1 MIKIKVQLLSG
12 GGVGSGIY
20 SYYLPKDP
28 TKSKRLEDV
37 THPLQRERSTSREY
51 YDREIGIK
59 TRFDKGNPKEHG
71 WAREDHYHVYN
82 PKSTGDNDKYLDKD
96 GNPCPNGSK
105 DSHLTREEFEKLM
118 RGIGNGNK

>member
-1 MIKIKVQLLSG
+1 MIKIKVQLFG
-12 GGVGSGIY
+12 GRGVGSGMY

-96 GNPCPNGSK
+96 GIPCPDGSK
-105 DSHLTREEFEKLM
+105 RSHLKPGEYKDLLRRIKNE
-118 RGIGNGNK
+118 N